1 MDGNM
6 DALIDIQAVAAEV
19 FGTLDTGHQIEPFS
33 SRISSFNLD
42 DAYRV
47 TAAVRK
53 MRETRGELPVGRK
66 IGFTNRTIWPE
77 YNVYAPIWGYVYDRT
92 VHYLVGIGDT
102 FSLRDLAEPRIEP
115 EIVFRLAAAPAP
127 GMDERTLLAS
137 VDWVAHGFEVV
148 QSIFPGYKF
157 SAPDTV
163 AAFGLHGALLIGPRH
178 PVATHAEDWA
188 RTLSTFEIDLKRDGT
203 VVDHGLAANVLG
215 GPVFALRHLIDLLA
229 RDRFNPPLAAGEIV
243 TTGTLTRALPVAPG
257 QTWSTELTGVAL
269 ECICVRF
276 VR

>member
-1 MDGNM
+1 MNGNM

-19 FGTLDTGHQIEPFS
+19 FGTLDTGRQIEPFS

-42 DAYRV
+42 YSYRV

-77 YNVYAPIWGYVYDRT
+77 YNVYAPIWGYIYDRT
-92 VHYLVGIGDT
+92 VHHLAEIGET
-102 FSLRDLAEPRIEP
+102 FSIVNLVEPRIEP
-115 EIVFRLAAAPAP
+115 EIVFRLAVAPVP
-127 GMDERTLLAS
+127 GMDEKTLLAS

-148 QSIFPGYKF
+148 QSIFPGWQF

-163 AAFGLHGALLIGPRH
+163 AAFGLHGALLIGSRH
-178 PVATHAEDWA
+178 SIATHAEDWS
-188 RTLSTFEIDLKRDGT
+188 RTLSTFEIDLKRDGA
-203 VVDHGLAANVLG
+203 VVDHGRATNVMG
-215 GPVFALRHLIDLLA
+215 GPVSALRHLIDLLA
-229 RDRFNPPLAAGEIV
+229 RDQVNPPLVAGEIV

-257 QTWSTELTGVAL
+257 QTWTTELTGVAL
-269 ECICVRF
+269 DGICIRF
-276 VR
+276 A